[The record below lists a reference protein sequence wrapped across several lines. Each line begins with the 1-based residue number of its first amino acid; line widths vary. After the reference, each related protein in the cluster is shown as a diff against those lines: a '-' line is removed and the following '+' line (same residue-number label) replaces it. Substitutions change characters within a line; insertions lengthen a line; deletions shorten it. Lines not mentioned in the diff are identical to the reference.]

1 MCWCPVGRQT
11 VPLHIIWLPKV
22 QLIAFTQTFKYD
34 DSFKIVSKD
43 LLVHVL
49 AESHNCNVVFDSYS
63 TFSEALVNL
72 EDKRN

>member
-1 MCWCPVGRQT
+1 MMIVSK
-11 VPLHIIWLPKV
+11 L
-22 QLIAFTQTFKYD
+22 
-34 DSFKIVSKD
+34 VSKD